1 MEKYNA
7 MKFMETKDLGSVTKG
22 FFKFT
27 KKGKNKKMDGE
38 DVEIILKGLE
48 ETAEKKGEKI
58 KILIRGLNPQK
69 MTTLKG
75 YSENYST
82 EDLDDYYDG
91 RVENPEKFK
100 EFFFLEFTIIKNK
113 KK

>member
-7 MKFMETKDLGSVTKG
+7 TKFMETKDLGSVTKG

-27 KKGKNKKMDGE
+27 KKGKNGKNEMMTPKDIE
-38 DVEIILKGLE
+38 FIKNGLE
-48 ETAEKKGEKI
+48 E
-58 KILIRGLNPQK
+58 
-69 MTTLKG
+69 
-75 YSENYST
+75 
-82 EDLDDYYDG
+82 LDDYYEG
-91 RVENPEKFK
+91 LFENPEKFK